1 MQINK
6 INFTLVEK
14 LYYNNKHYAY
24 KTVLNNLIST
34 IPLDT
39 ANTDYQ
45 DIQKWIAEGG
55 EVIDNPPTQE
65 NN

>member
-1 MQINK
+1 MEKNT

-34 IPLDT
+34 IPLDP
-39 ANTDYQ
+39 ANTDYIA
-45 DIQKWIAEGG
+45 IQKWIAEGG
-55 EVIDNPPTQE
+55 EVIDNGG